1 MSLITCILSRYES
14 RVHSFFLFERVNF
27 QVQHESSS
35 VYLFVFSHSS
45 CLLDSHRIHFR
56 ANAWIDSIVYIS
68 SKLFII
74 AFLIYFDKRYWNLL
88 VLISIPF
95 DYCLADYYSHF
106 FSSRETYFLLHSVS
120 PLTAINCVTLPS
132 YYVQCIILMII
143 DQTNSWIRILLHG
156 LLICI
161 NRTFIILFGTHPL
174 LIIVLF
180 LVLLDEGLKPPSTHY
195 GPLSYVYANAYSEFL
210 PSLQS
215 IVQGI
220 TLIPLIVRIY
230 SHPHNRFSDS
240 SRYLPVLAYG
250 DGPHSLAYSLLFLLM
265 SNPSKVYLI
274 LCLHCFTISLY
285 YDLCVEGSDIFAVL
299 FYTESIACGFYL
311 HEYISVLP

>member
-1 MSLITCILSRYES
+1 MNI
-14 RVHSFFLFERVNF
+14 
-27 QVQHESSS
+27 QVQHESFS
-35 VYLFVFSHSS
+35 VCLSVFSHSS
-45 CLLDSHRIHFR
+45 CLLDSHGIPFR
-56 ANAWIDSIVYIS
+56 ADAGIDSFMYIS

-74 AFLIYFDKRYWNLL
+74 AFLIHIDKRYWNLL
-88 VLISIPF
+88 VLVSIPL
-95 DYCLADYYSHF
+95 DYCLADYYSRF
-106 FSSRETYFLLHSVS
+106 FTSKETYLLLHSVS
-120 PLTAINCVTLPS
+120 PLTAINCVTIPS
-132 YYVQCIILMII
+132 YYVQCILLMII
-143 DQTNSWIRILLHG
+143 DQINPWISFLFQG

-174 LIIVLF
+174 LIVVLF
-180 LVLLDEGLKPPSTHY
+180 LVLLDDGLKPPSIHY
-195 GPLSYVYANAYSEFL
+195 GPLSYVYANAYLEFL

-230 SHPHNRFSDS
+230 SHPQDRFSDS

-265 SNPSKVYLI
+265 SNPSKVYPI

-285 YDLCVEGSDIFAVL
+285 YDLCVEGSDIFAIL

-311 HEYISVLP
+311 HEYTNVLP